1 MNWKVFLATFITIFL
16 AELGDKT
23 QIANLCM
30 SAKSRSYLS
39 VIAGSIIAFSA
50 VTVVTVI
57 LGNILA
63 KYINPDYVKVGSAVT
78 FIVIGSL
85 MLAGRI

>member
-1 MNWKVFLATFITIFL
+1 MNWRVFLATFITIFL

-30 SAKSRSYLS
+30 SAKSRSCLS

-57 LGNILA
+57 LGNILD